1 MERTIVDPAAWHTFA
16 EEFNAEPH
24 RFFHVPG
31 LVNPGPLLRS
41 VVRAT
46 ANLRACE
53 NLPDPRLRVFSNSYL
68 DYAATEKF
76 CYDTPPSYGVFQF
89 LSEWVAEKDSC
100 MAMNS
105 IESWDAP
112 LREVAATEFIP
123 ALRPYL
129 QRTASRID
137 WYAFLATEG
146 WTPFGIHD
154 DDEPSMVMNLG
165 PGDKE
170 IWVWEPAALRGLDGG
185 RRTSLSFEHLL
196 PVATHHL
203 VLKPGDFAAIPEGWF
218 HVFRGSGSSAL
229 LGIAPYPRD
238 TLQEMSEYL
247 SSRGRDPIEWLTG
260 AADKESAQRRI
271 AAVRRHLDQTLE
283 SAAFST
289 AQVRIRPELPDAGLP
304 PRVRAVLLLLVPELP
319 TLLLANGSTI
329 AVPADPGSETVVAW
343 LRDNPEFTP
352 SEFENHF
359 TEQMGPDSAGELL
372 NHLAHAGV
380 LTDAGQ

>member
-1 MERTIVDPAAWHTFA
+1 MESTIVDLAAWRAFA

-24 RFFHVPG
+24 RFFNVPG

-41 VVRAT
+41 VLHAT
-46 ANLRACE
+46 ENLRACE

-76 CYDTPPSYGVFQF
+76 CYDTPPRYDVFQF
-89 LSEWVAEKDSC
+89 LNEWVAEKDSC

-105 IESWDAP
+105 IESWNAP

-129 QRTASRID
+129 RRTTARVD
-137 WYAFLATEG
+137 WYTFLATEG

-170 IWVWEPAALRGLDGG
+170 IWVWEPAALSGLDGG

-196 PVATHHL
+196 PAATHHL
-203 VLKPGDFAAIPEGWF
+203 VLKPGDFAAIPAGWF

-229 LGIAPYPRD
+229 LGLAPYPRD

-247 SSRGRDPIEWLTG
+247 SSRGRDPIEWLTS
-260 AADKESAQRRI
+260 AADKESAQRRL
-271 AAVRRHLDQTLE
+271 AAVRRHLDLTLE

-289 AQVRIRPELPDAGLP
+289 AQVRIRPELSDSGLP
-304 PRVRAVLLLLVPELP
+304 PRVRTLLPLLVPELP

-359 TEQMGPDSAGELL
+359 TEQMGPDSPDDLL

-380 LTDAGQ
+380 LANATQ